1 MPASRAGGPAARSAP
16 PERAPITAPIDWKD
30 ISDQRDW
37 QDRVEP
43 MLITDPIENIDAA
56 EPMLPMDATD
66 PTLPMDRA
74 DPCEATDSTESVD
87 QRDHR
92 DARLPMETVCGV
104 VASADRPEPQ
114 PPLRS
119 DDGGTHPC
127 AAFPQLP
134 VGRHGEHRRALE
146 PGVLH
151 LHHDLIVARASSGD
165 HGDR

>member
-1 MPASRAGGPAARSAP
+1 
-16 PERAPITAPIDWKD
+16 
-30 ISDQRDW
+30 
-37 QDRVEP
+37 
-43 MLITDPIENIDAA
+43 MLITDPTENIDAA

-74 DPCEATDSTESVD
+74 DPCEPTDSTESVD
-87 QRDHR
+87 HRDHR

-104 VASADRPEPQ
+104 VASAARPEPQ

-151 LHHDLIVARASSGD
+151 LHHDLVVSRASSGD